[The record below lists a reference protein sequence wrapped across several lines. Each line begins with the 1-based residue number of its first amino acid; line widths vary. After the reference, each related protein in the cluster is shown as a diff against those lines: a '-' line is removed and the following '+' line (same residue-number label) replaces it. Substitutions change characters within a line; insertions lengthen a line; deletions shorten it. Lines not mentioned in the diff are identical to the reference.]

1 MDQFRKFIAWICAML
16 FVISGITT
24 LLFFNIERTA
34 FTSLTYKQAFENQK
48 LYERMPEILAT
59 ALFTSTAENINADPY
74 LKALS
79 VEDWK
84 ATVTS
89 LLPPEESKALADSAL
104 DAVFDYINGRTDSAV
119 ISLSLF
125 KSHLTGNSG
134 VEAIR
139 KILQAQPAC
148 TAEQLL
154 QIGLGFV
161 KSGDVALCN
170 PPEEL
175 MGLMTPLFESQLQ
188 VMTIAIPDQVTLIPA
203 TRSGTPADP
212 RIKLNWARTVMKI
225 MPVFPLLLLFCV
237 TIFAVRSLADWLNL
251 WGYPFL
257 ITGGSTALIALVG
270 APLLGYSIQL
280 VLQSQG
286 FGLLPPIF
294 FSAIGETIGAV
305 TGEILRPV
313 LIEGSILAIIGL
325 GMVLATLFAS
335 KKENRL

>member
-1 MDQFRKFIAWICAML
+1 ML
-16 FVISGITT
+16 FVIAGVTT
-24 LLFFNIERTA
+24 LLFFNIDRTA
-34 FTSLTYKQAFENQK
+34 FNSATYKQAFENQK
-48 LYERMPEILAT
+48 LYERMPDILAN
-59 ALFTSTAENINADPY
+59 AMFTSTAENTNADPY

-84 ATVTS
+84 ATITS

-104 DAVFDYINGRTDSAV
+104 DAVFDYVNGRTDSAV

-125 KSHLTGNSG
+125 KSHLTGNAG
-134 VEAIR
+134 IEAIQ
-139 KILQAQPAC
+139 KLLQAQPAC

-161 KSGDVALCN
+161 KTGDVALCN
-170 PPEEL
+170 PPQEL

-212 RIKLNWARTVMKI
+212 RIRLNWVRTVMKI

-237 TIFAVRSLADWLNL
+237 TIFAVRSLVDWLKW

-257 ITGGSTALIALVG
+257 ITGGSTALIALLG
-270 APLLGYSIQL
+270 APLLGYSIQI

-286 FGLLPPIF
+286 LGLLPPIL

-305 TGEILRPV
+305 TGEILKPV
-313 LIEGSILAIIGL
+313 LIEGSILGSVGL
-325 GMVLATLFAS
+325 FMIVVAAYLMRKAYRQST
-335 KKENRL
+335 

>member
-1 MDQFRKFIAWICAML
+1 ML

-34 FTSLTYKQAFENQK
+34 FNSATYKQAFENQK
-48 LYERMPEILAT
+48 LYERMPDILAN
-59 ALFTSTAENINADPY
+59 ALLTSTSENINADPY

-104 DAVFDYINGRTDSAV
+104 DAVFDYVNGRTDSAV
-119 ISLSLF
+119 ISLALF

-134 VEAIR
+134 VAAIQ
-139 KILQAQPAC
+139 KILQAQPTC

-161 KSGDVALCN
+161 KTGDVALCN
-170 PPEEL
+170 PPQEL

-188 VMTIAIPDQVTLIPA
+188 VMTIAIPNQVTLIPA

-237 TIFAVRSLADWLNL
+237 TIFAVRSLVDWLKW

-286 FGLLPPIF
+286 FGLLPPIL

-325 GMVLATLFAS
+325 GMVLATLFTS